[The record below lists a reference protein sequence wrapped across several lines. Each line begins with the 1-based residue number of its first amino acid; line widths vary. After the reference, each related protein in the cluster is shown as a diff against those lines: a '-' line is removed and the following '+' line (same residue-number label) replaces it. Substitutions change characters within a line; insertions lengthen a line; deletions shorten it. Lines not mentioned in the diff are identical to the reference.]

1 MKTKEFI
8 GGIVGTILSSTGAI
22 ANLNEW
28 LTIVSTVIT
37 ILGGILTL
45 IIIPLV
51 SWYRR
56 AKEDGKIT
64 TDELK
69 EGADI
74 IKNGVEDLKEQ
85 NKDKDKE

>member
-1 MKTKEFI
+1 MNKEFI

-22 ANLNEW
+22 ADVNEV

-37 ILGGILTL
+37 ILGGIITL
-45 IIIPLV
+45 IVIPLV

-64 TDELK
+64 AEELK
-69 EGADI
+69 EGVDI
-74 IKNGVEDLKEQ
+74 VKDGVEDLKEKQ
-85 NKDKDKE
+85 DKTKK

>member
-1 MKTKEFI
+1 MNKEFI

-22 ANLNEW
+22 ADVNEV

-51 SWYRR
+51 AWYKR

-69 EGADI
+69 EGKDI
-74 IKNGVEDLKEQ
+74 IEKGVEDLK
-85 NKDKDKE
+85 DKTKK

>member
-1 MKTKEFI
+1 MNTKEFI
-8 GGIVGTILSSTGAI
+8 GGIAGTILSSTGAI
-22 ANLNEW
+22 ANLTEW

-37 ILGGILTL
+37 IVGGIITL

-56 AKEDGKIT
+56 VKEDGKIT
-64 TDELK
+64 TEELK

>member
-1 MKTKEFI
+1 MNKEFI

-22 ANLNEW
+22 ADLNEV

-37 ILGGILTL
+37 ILGGIITL
-45 IIIPLV
+45 IVIPLV
-51 SWYRR
+51 TWYKR

-74 IKNGVEDLKEQ
+74 IKNGVEDI
-85 NKDKDKE
+85 KDKTKK